1 MWLVKNTLRATLTFR
16 GLDLSIPAGETYDL
30 DSLGRER
37 AETSN
42 QVLVAFEE
50 GYLENVHKAARVE
63 VENDRVP
70 TQAMP
75 MVPDGLTT
83 REFEARMKEFQRQFL
98 SELKTHIP
106 ALATDTE
113 SSAVSQDVKQL
124 VDEFKL
130 LREHFKLERNKLER
144 ADLSD
149 AEVRARMAF
158 LEEKEQELIKNFEQV
173 GRRVERS
180 GTDGDVMGKADLL
193 SNL

>member
-16 GLDLSIPAGETYDL
+16 GLELSIPAGETYDL

-63 VENDRVP
+63 SDRLP

-75 MVPDGLTT
+75 LIKDGLTT
-83 REFEARMKEFQRQFL
+83 AEFEVRMREFQREFL

-106 ALATDTE
+106 ALATGGGE
-113 SSAVSQDVKQL
+113 AAVSQDVKQL

-130 LREHFKLERNKLER
+130 LREHFKLERNKIER

-173 GRRVERS
+173 GRRVERTS
-180 GTDGDVMGKADLL
+180 TDGDVMGKADLL